1 VAAACPGVKIAAVV
15 GVFHPKWEER
25 PILVIE
31 RLPGADL
38 SEAEVRAWLEPRLV
52 KWWLPD
58 RILFDDVPLTA
69 TGKIDKK
76 ALRAVYGDCLG

>member
-1 VAAACPGVKIAAVV
+1 VV

-25 PILVIE
+25 PVMLVE
-31 RLPGADL
+31 LHEGAAAT
-38 SEAEVRAWLEPRLV
+38 AEEVNAWLEPRVV

-58 RILFDDVPLTA
+58 RIFFGAVPLSA

-76 ALRAVYGDCLG
+76 AIRERYKSALQG